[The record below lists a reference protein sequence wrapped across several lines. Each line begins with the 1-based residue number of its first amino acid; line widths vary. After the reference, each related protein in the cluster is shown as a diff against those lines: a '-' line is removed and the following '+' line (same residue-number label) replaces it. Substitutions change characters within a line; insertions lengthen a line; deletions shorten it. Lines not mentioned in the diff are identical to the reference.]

1 MSLGS
6 LRPLPRTRP
15 APPSGA
21 PPKALQEKHRN
32 TVCNAFVPL
41 LGEEV
46 TEAVLSHFPAR
57 DVEESVTREHL
68 DRRLAEQNAGID
80 AQLIVIRADID
91 QRFTEQNA
99 GIDAR
104 LIAIRADID
113 QRFTEQNAGI
123 DRRFE
128 AQNAE
133 FDRKL
138 DALRAEFNSKLD
150 DLRSEVVELRLDV
163 GRQINELRVDV
174 AHQIAAESDKTF
186 HRMLTLAGI
195 GVGAMTILFAAF
207 T

>member
-1 MSLGS
+1 M
-6 LRPLPRTRP
+6 
-15 APPSGA
+15 
-21 PPKALQEKHRN
+21 ALQEKHRN
-32 TVCNAFVPL
+32 TVYNAFVPL

-68 DRRLAEQNAGID
+68 DRRFAEQNAGIE
-80 AQLIVIRADID
+80 AQ
-91 QRFTEQNA
+91 
-99 GIDAR
+99 

-123 DRRFE
+123 DRRFGE
-128 AQNAE
+128 QNTE

-138 DALRAEFNSKLD
+138 DALRAEFNRKLD
-150 DLRSEVVELRLDV
+150 DLRAEVVELHLDV
-163 GRQINELRVDV
+163 ARQINELRVDV
-174 AHQIAAESDKTF
+174 AQQIAAESDKTF